1 MVMMDALAQFMIMNQ
16 ALENC
21 AGGKSWSSDAVVPL
35 AFSHTCLPEIYILIV
50 TCHTL
55 SFWLISTTLLDD
67 ENYSK
72 PPFVVNAQTVP
83 HVFGHLSYAL
93 FPPSRPIGMAYLC
106 TGVGVWSHTSHGFE
120 RRRKNHK
127 STSISKLTECGHIMK
142 YGFLLK

>member
-106 TGVGVWSHTSHGFE
+106 TGVGV
-120 RRRKNHK
+120 
-127 STSISKLTECGHIMK
+127 
-142 YGFLLK
+142 LKPHLAWF